1 MAGVF
6 RTMRASGREYRPQE
20 SLMKRIVALLLLYVF
35 SIAVLSGCNT
45 VKGFGKDVQKVGEK
59 VEDSSGK

>member
-1 MAGVF
+1 
-6 RTMRASGREYRPQE
+6 
-20 SLMKRIVALLLLYVF
+20 MKRFVALMLLSLSSV
-35 SIAVLSGCNT
+35 AVLSGCNT

>member
-1 MAGVF
+1 
-6 RTMRASGREYRPQE
+6 
-20 SLMKRIVALLLLYVF
+20 MKRIVAVLLWSLF
-35 SIAVLSGCNT
+35 SVAVLSGCNT

>member
-1 MAGVF
+1 
-6 RTMRASGREYRPQE
+6 
-20 SLMKRIVALLLLYVF
+20 MKRVAALLMLSLV